1 MSMQFCQENNF
12 ITTSNKS
19 SQPVTPQSPK
29 VQPSCNVFSQKI
41 ESSAPIQDDQP
52 FRSKCN
58 SHLIDREVIGHSHV
72 AVEAP
77 PADAGQE
84 SDDQARL
91 LQDVNGRHG
100 SHEDRFWSSAAG
112 KDLQDSVGPGT
123 VMGDMVCSALR
134 AQPQVRAPGLLA
146 LRGNES
152 GACRAHPAGH
162 SCDQPRSK
170 DQDAGRFGTKSR
182 AMPKSYAA
190 PKSKAVARPSAI
202 QEDSLAYDY
211 DLDPENFEVIP
222 DLENVA
228 SQNLPE
234 EGNPHV
240 LAMEQRLYQMENVM
254 ARVIQHL
261 ESQAQTPEAV
271 DQ

>member
-1 MSMQFCQENNF
+1 MSLSKRLQQMQDKSQMTKPDFSKMSMEDMDHMKIDFGRQQLGKTFKTVWDQEQSWVTWF
-12 ITTSNKS
+12 AQHYEHSHKYEHQVFLHYVEMKVEHAELTQQAI
-19 SQPVTPQSPK
+19 PVTNPVPK
-29 VQPSCNVFSQKI
+29 IKMP
-41 ESSAPIQDDQP
+41 
-52 FRSKCN
+52 
-58 SHLIDREVIGHSHV
+58 
-72 AVEAP
+72 AV
-77 PADAGQE
+77 
-84 SDDQARL
+84 
-91 LQDVNGRHG
+91 
-100 SHEDRFWSSAAG
+100 
-112 KDLQDSVGPGT
+112 
-123 VMGDMVCSALR
+123 
-134 AQPQVRAPGLLA
+134 LA
-146 LRGNES
+146 
-152 GACRAHPAGH
+152 
-162 SCDQPRSK
+162 
-170 DQDAGRFGTKSR
+170 TKSR